1 MRPCA
6 PREPATVA
14 ARGTGIEEME
24 LNKRGL
30 GRGLGALIPDT
41 TALRPEESDRIL
53 SLPVRVDRTE
63 PTATAERLL
72 SGGDS
77 TRSRRRS
84 APRDCFSPWWCEHSP
99 EIVIS

>member
-1 MRPCA
+1 
-6 PREPATVA
+6 
-14 ARGTGIEEME
+14 ME

-53 SLPVRVDRTE
+53 SLPVESIE
-63 PTATAERLL
+63 PNPRNRGETSLRR
-72 SGGDS
+72 SS